1 MESPMPRFC
10 LLCLLLL
17 PACLQAAPLQ
27 LQEDTFVGVPWQV
40 NRSDSGGFSDVRG
53 SADEHW
59 QQMPVTNAQI
69 GQIKGEIWL
78 RQVIVNPTDHEEWL
92 LEFSNRAIQWL
103 DVYIIRQNGEIQLL
117 HMGGMLPAAQT
128 QALPTYRINIP
139 LQLSKDEQVSLWL
152 RVSHNG
158 FLDVNAHIA
167 PHQMVLL
174 ADLRQTS
181 LEMLLYGLFIG
192 LLIYHLIIFAGT
204 RESIYLY
211 YSLFIS
217 SLILLFSFGEGYLLA
232 VFSNKPEMAYYFG
245 QCSMPLISL
254 AAIQLSRGYL
264 SLAEHLPR
272 IDKLAKILM
281 VLALLTFMIRASG
294 FMTFV
299 IPMPA
304 VIATFTFAAIP
315 LISVWLHHRHDNPLG
330 KVFARAWGLWGIVA
344 VYVGLVALNIVQGEV
359 GQLWFYLK
367 IAFAAQAVLL
377 AWTLAQRIR
386 LIKYAMTKAETENR
400 AKNDLIA
407 RVSHEIRTPMNGI
420 LGTSQLLESHLHDPE
435 AQQLNQTIYQSGLAL
450 VGVINDLIDST
461 KLDMGRIALNPVPT
475 DIRKMARQ
483 INTLLSAQFQA
494 KQLTMLID
502 IAADVPAWMLVDET
516 RLRQVLLNL
525 IGNAVK
531 FTESGSVTLAVKYNG
546 QLTVSVSDTGRG
558 IAPED
563 LKRIMR
569 PFEQIITNRHDK
581 RAGTGLGLHISKKLV
596 DLMGGELQVH
606 SVLQQG
612 TCFSFSLPVEIM
624 SAEEVSA
631 GHAGEELP
639 PLNILIADD
648 NAVNLKVLGGLLKKM
663 GHHYWVANNGQEAV
677 GLFTHHMSRID
688 VVLLDCEMPVM
699 DGYSAAR
706 HMRELEA
713 SQHLPALPIIAVTA
727 HAYDQHLEQ
736 VKNAGMDDQLS
747 KPITLSSLENKLREH
762 YRRR

>member
-17 PACLQAAPLQ
+17 SVGLQAAPLP
-27 LQEDTFVGVPWQV
+27 LQDGAFVGVPWQI
-40 NRSDSGGFSDVRG
+40 NRSDTGSFSEVRAAG
-53 SADEHW
+53 EEHW
-59 QQMPVTNAQI
+59 QQMPATNAQI

-78 RQVIVNPTDHEEWL
+78 RQSLINPTDHQDWM

-103 DVYIIRQNGEIQLL
+103 DVYLVRETGEVQLL
-117 HMGGMLPAAQT
+117 HMGGMLPAAQN

-139 LQLSKDEQVSLWL
+139 LQLLKDEQLSLWL

-167 PHQMVLL
+167 PQQMVLL

-181 LEMLLYGLFIG
+181 LEMLLYGLFLG
-192 LLIYHLIIFAGT
+192 LLVYHLIIFAGT
-204 RESIYLY
+204 REWIYLY

-232 VFSNKPEMAYYFG
+232 VFSSKPEMAYYLG
-245 QCSMPLISL
+245 QSAMPVISL
-254 AAIQLSRGYL
+254 AAIQLSRAYL
-264 SLAEHLPR
+264 SIAEHLPR
-272 IDKLAKILM
+272 IDKLAKIM
-281 VLALLTFMIRASG
+281 IVLALLTFIIRASG

-299 IPMPA
+299 IPMSA
-304 VIATFTFAAIP
+304 VIGTITFAAIP
-315 LISVWLHHRHDNPLG
+315 LISVWLHRRHGNELG
-330 KVFARAWGLWGIVA
+330 QIFARAWGLWGIVA
-344 VYVGLVALNIVQGEV
+344 VYVGLVTLNIVQGEV
-359 GQLWFYLK
+359 GLLWFYLK
-367 IAFAAQAVLL
+367 FAFAAQAILL

-386 LIKYAMTKAETENR
+386 LIKFAMAKAETENR

-494 KQLTMLID
+494 KQLTMHIE
-502 IAADVPAWMLVDET
+502 IAEDVPAWLLLDET

-531 FTESGSVTLAVKYNG
+531 FTETGGVTLGIRLSEQLHVSVTD
-546 QLTVSVSDTGRG
+546 SGRG
-558 IAPED
+558 IAAED

-612 TCFSFSLPVEIM
+612 TCFSFSLPVEVM
-624 SAEEVSA
+624 SEAEISA